1 MDTSKAVPIYLHIA
15 QSIDCFER
23 GDKAQCAEK
32 IRSIF
37 RQLRKV
43 FQAFYKTFVPST
55 VSPAVWLSYVQG
67 FHGWAAGTIDGET
80 YTEYDG
86 VQGGQMVLIQVIDAF
101 LGMDPFLSTEAFRRH
116 VTYYQ
121 RGFIDSV
128 RRHSFR
134 QRALRAGNSDIN
146 TYMIEIAKLMHVC
159 FVVSLYYCLVADR
172 MVQVFRSSHRKTA
185 SKYLAVPAPE
195 RITMTAG
202 SSVLQGGS
210 ASSNPL
216 AHVDSLLAARL
227 RQTRALGKP
236 EDI

>member
-1 MDTSKAVPIYLHIA
+1 MGTSKAVPIYLHIA
-15 QSIDCFER
+15 QSIEYFER
-23 GDKAQCAEK
+23 GDKAVCAET

-67 FHGWAAGTIDGET
+67 FHGWAAGTIDGEA

-134 QRALRAGNSDIN
+134 QKALDAGDGEIN
-146 TYMIEIAKLMHVC
+146 IHMIEIAKLMHV
-159 FVVSLYYCLVADR
+159 
-172 MVQVFRSSHRKTA
+172 FRSSHRKTV

-202 SSVLQGGS
+202 SSVLQGDS

-227 RQTRALGKP
+227 RQTRALGQP